1 MVHHMDRRAFLRSA
15 GIATGGMVA
24 TAGCLGELTG
34 DGEFPDDSIEII
46 VPFDEGG
53 GSDVIVRQMADPL
66 SNELD
71 VGIEVNNVPGAGAMR
86 GIGQLLNSDNDGYTI
101 GKFNPLTTS
110 IQAMI
115 EPPDFEMTDLDG
127 LATIGF
133 NAIVVIGN
141 ADEGIEGMDDLVG
154 RYENEDFETIGGL
167 GVNYLVHATFFQE
180 LYGMPW
186 DRYIQYSGAGP
197 INEAIAS
204 GEIPAA
210 ITSDAGAASA
220 VDSGDADVIAIL
232 TSQGSEVF
240 PDAETVVD
248 QGYEEID
255 FVGQVTRSMWA
266 PNDTPE
272 DRIEVLTDAIGNVIE
287 SEDLQSWS
295 EESGNP
301 LVYDGPEN
309 ANETLANIWEEIP
322 ETVDIDNLREEAG

>member
-1 MVHHMDRRAFLRSA
+1 MDRRTYLKVAAA
-15 GIATGGMVA
+15 GGAA
-24 TAGCLGELTG
+24 SLAGCLGELTG
-34 DGEFPDDSIEII
+34 EGEFPDGSVTCI

-66 SNELD
+66 SEALD
-71 VGIEVNNVPGAGAMR
+71 VTIEVSNVPGAGAMR
-86 GIGQLLNSDNDGYTI
+86 GIGQLLSEDADGYTI

-115 EPPDFEMTDLDG
+115 EPPEFEMTDLEG

-133 NAIVVIGN
+133 NALVVVGN
-141 ADEGIEGMDDLVG
+141 AEEGIDGIADLIDRYDDG
-154 RYENEDFETIGGL
+154 TYETIGGL
-167 GVNYLVHATFFQE
+167 GVNYLVHATFFRE

-204 GEIPAA
+204 GEVPAA

-220 VDSGDADVIAIL
+220 VESGDADVLAIL
-232 TSQGSEVF
+232 TTQGSEVF
-240 PDAETVVD
+240 PDAETIVD
-248 QGYEEID
+248 QGYDEID
-255 FVGQVTRSMWA
+255 FIGQVTRSMWV

-272 DRIEVLTDAIGNVIE
+272 DRIDVLTEGVQEAIE
-287 SEDLQSWS
+287 SDEMQAWS

-301 LVYDGPEN
+301 MVYDGPEH
-309 ANETLANIWEEIP
+309 ANETLESIWEEIP
-322 ETVDIDNLREEAG
+322 ELVDIDDLRDEAGD